1 MILKTKLN
9 TQFPNIMKKLFYLF
23 LVLFTSLKVQAQKPT
38 ITNFSPTSGVVG
50 TTVTITGT
58 NFNATTSQNVVFFG
72 ASKAT
77 VTAASTTSLTVTVPT
92 GATFQP
98 ITVLTGTYTLKW
110 YKASD
115 NSLVTM
121 PVSPTTTTNYYAKC
135 ENTASATTCL
145 SPASANVVVYV
156 GNIINSLITGDWEN
170 TNTWTPSRIPLPTDN
185 VIINN
190 HTVTITS
197 NSANT
202 KKVDLK
208 GGGGLRYL
216 NAAGKMNV
224 GF

>member
-58 NFNATTSQNVVFFG
+58 NFNATAAQNVVFFG

-92 GATFQP
+92 GATFQS

-145 SPASANVVVYV
+145 SPSSVNVIVYV
-156 GNIINSLITGDWEN
+156 GNIVNSFITGDWEN
-170 TNTWTPSRIPLPTDN
+170 TNTWTPSRIPLPTDS

-190 HTVTITS
+190 HIVTITS
-197 NSANT
+197 NAANT

-208 GGGGLRYL
+208 SGGSLRYL
-216 NAAGKMNV
+216 NVGTKLKV